1 MFWTLAQTRWSF
13 VGFGCFRDFAY
24 LPIFTLH
31 VTQAYNVEKE
41 LPPTS
46 LQLSTL
52 IESPWFRWSNIP
64 KQTLVHHGAL
74 YICPLE
80 QKLRGRRKTSV
91 WWLGTKPKTNRRKKR
106 TMTWF
111 VLVHHGVWP
120 EVLRFPLQI
129 ERYIKHNFD
138 TWTMGRGIQPR
149 WPWLKLVH
157 SSEVDKESL
166 QKQTK

>member
-24 LPIFTLH
+24 LRIFTLH

-74 YICPLE
+74 YICPSE

-91 WWLGTKPKTNRRKKR
+91 WWLGTKPKHQTRFVSKDKQKKKKKR

-111 VLVHHGVWP
+111 ALVHRGVWP

-129 ERYIKHNFD
+129 EGYIK
-138 TWTMGRGIQPR
+138 T
-149 WPWLKLVH
+149 
-157 SSEVDKESL
+157 
-166 QKQTK
+166 